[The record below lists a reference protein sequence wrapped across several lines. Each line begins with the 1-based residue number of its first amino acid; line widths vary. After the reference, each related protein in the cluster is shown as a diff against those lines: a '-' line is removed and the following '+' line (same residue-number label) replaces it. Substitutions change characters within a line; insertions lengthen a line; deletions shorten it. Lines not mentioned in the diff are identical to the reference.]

1 MTRPFQLRRLHFLNA
16 LFAPLT
22 GQDLYLAQQID
33 AAISTSL
40 GEAGERTP
48 KFGELVCPELAEG
61 AEPGD
66 PSFVRAAAKLFERLC
81 SAQPSHGFFHWD
93 AGADDTGATPL
104 FTRAG
109 IMQGLKQLAAYPEST
124 LLVTNLRSAQCPPSR
139 RWTER
144 RRRDYDETLAFI
156 RELAAARSRRNTN
169 LNLLFL

>member
-1 MTRPFQLRRLHFLNA
+1 MMRSLQLRRLHFLNA

-33 AAISTSL
+33 DAIATSL
-40 GEAGERTP
+40 GEAEQRTP
-48 KFGELVCPELAEG
+48 S
-61 AEPGD
+61 D
-66 PSFVRAAAKLFERLC
+66 PAFVAAAARLFEKLC
-81 SAQPSHGFFHWD
+81 STQSKHGFFHWD

-109 IMQGLKQLAAYPEST
+109 LMQGLKQLAPFTEST
-124 LLVTNLRSAQCPPSR
+124 LLVTNLLTAHCPPER

-144 RRRDYDETLAFI
+144 RRREYDDSLALI
-156 RELAAARSRRNTN
+156 RNLAAARTRRSAN